1 MRRHVA
7 RCTTEEEQM
16 TEIVCST
23 TAVQTHKA
31 SVGGSNLRLA
41 WKIPR
46 GELMY
51 KSAWGKVTN
60 GQTPEAALSRRGA
73 GS

>member
-1 MRRHVA
+1 MKNTVFI
-7 RCTTEEEQM
+7 EYFFLP
-16 TEIVCST
+16 
-23 TAVQTHKA
+23 
-31 SVGGSNLRLA
+31 VGGSNLRPT
-41 WKIPR
+41 WKIPQ

-60 GQTPEAALSRRGA
+60 DQTPEAALSRRGA